1 MRQISSL
8 RLIVAAG
15 ALSVSGLSFAD
26 LSNATFAYSGGA
38 ASNHLQL
45 NGSSQVIEFSRG
57 WVDQNGNNNGGG
69 NGANYIAGIC
79 GSSDNCGGN
88 NADYHN
94 YFAFN
99 FNNLFSGTVNTA
111 SLVLNQPSNGYITPA
126 STITYTL
133 FDVSSNPSLGSGVA
147 LYNDLGSGIS
157 YGTVVVDASS
167 AGGLVKVNFNAAG
180 LAALNVAVSNNTN
193 FYVGGAVAAV
203 PEPASWALS
212 AAGLLLLALRRRA
225 DPA

>member
-1 MRQISSL
+1 MRHLSQL
-8 RLIVAAG
+8 RLLVAAS
-15 ALSVSGLSFAD
+15 ALSVSGLSFAG
-26 LSNATFAYSGGA
+26 LSNATFAYSGGEPA
-38 ASNHLQL
+38 NYLQL

-57 WVDQNGNNNGGG
+57 WVDQTGVNNGGG
-69 NGANYIAGIC
+69 SGANYIAGIC
-79 GSSDNCGGN
+79 GSSDSCTGN
-88 NADYHN
+88 DSEYHN

-99 FNNLFSGTVNTA
+99 FNNLFSGSVNSA
-111 SLVLNQPSNGYITPA
+111 SLVLHQPGTGYITPA

-133 FDVSSNPSLGSGVA
+133 FDVGSNPSLGSGVA

-167 AGGLVKVNFNAAG
+167 AGGLVTVNFNAAG
-180 LAALNVAVSNNTN
+180 LAALNAAVSSNTN

-203 PEPASWALS
+203 PEPATWALS

-225 DPA
+225 AQS

>member
-1 MRQISSL
+1 MRHTASL
-8 RLIVAAG
+8 RLLVAAS
-15 ALSVSGLSFAD
+15 ALSVSGLSFAGF
-26 LSNATFAYSGGA
+26 SNATFAYSGG
-38 ASNHLQL
+38 STTNYLQL
-45 NGSSQVIEFSRG
+45 NGSNQVIEFSRG
-57 WVDQNGNNNGGG
+57 WVDQTGSNNGGG
-69 NGANYIAGIC
+69 SGANYIAGVC
-79 GSSDNCGGN
+79 GSSDGCFGN
-88 NADYHN
+88 DAEYHN

-167 AGGLVKVNFNAAG
+167 AGGLVTVNFNAAG
-180 LAALNVAVSNNTN
+180 LAALNAAVSNNTN

-203 PEPASWALS
+203 PEPATWALS

-225 DPA
+225 AQA